1 LRAGIAMERL
11 ERFLNEKDILR
22 RAQAC
27 YQCGTCAAG
36 CPVTRWRG
44 TFNPRVLI
52 ERLLRKETGELLK
65 DEGIWLC
72 AACLTCLERCPQ
84 SIEVSEILVQLKNA
98 AARMGNIPE
107 SELRKDREII
117 RCGWVQLPGSR
128 ITRMREELGLPE
140 IPPGVAAIE
149 MRALACE
156 TGWIE
161 RMEGD
166 GGAGDGHPAP
176 RGEVAE
182 ASMKQEKGDQE
193 A

>member
-1 LRAGIAMERL
+1 MERL
-11 ERFLNEKDILR
+11 EQFLKEKDVLS

-44 TFNPRVLI
+44 SFNPRVFI
-52 ERLLRKETGELLK
+52 ERLLRKEAEELLK
-65 DEGIWLC
+65 EKGIWLC

-84 SIEVSEILVQLKNA
+84 RIQVSEIMVQLKNA

-107 SELRKDREII
+107 SEIKKDREII
-117 RCGWVQLPGSR
+117 RCGWVQIPGSR
-128 ITRMREELGLPE
+128 ISRIREELGLPE
-140 IPPGVAAIE
+140 VPSGVAATE

-156 TGWIE
+156 TGWVE
-161 RMEGD
+161 RMEEEQ
-166 GGAGDGHPAP
+166 GAGDGNHGPKGEGAESP
-176 RGEVAE
+176 RQ
-182 ASMKQEKGDQE
+182 QEKGDGE